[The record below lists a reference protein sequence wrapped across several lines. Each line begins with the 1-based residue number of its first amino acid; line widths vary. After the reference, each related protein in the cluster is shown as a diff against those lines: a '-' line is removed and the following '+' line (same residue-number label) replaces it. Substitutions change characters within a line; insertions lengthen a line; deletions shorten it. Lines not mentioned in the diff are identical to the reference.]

1 MASPPIEPYCSGG
14 KVNVT
19 MEKKPAIQFK
29 AVKKI
34 YHLGGSEVAALAGV
48 DLKIG
53 RGEIVAVVGP
63 SGSGKSTLLHI
74 VGAMD
79 KADSGEVQVAG
90 KNLMALSSP
99 EMTLFRR
106 HNVGF
111 VFQAFHLIPNLTA
124 LENVLLP
131 MEFASGGF
139 RADEKKATEL
149 LKQVGLESRLHHRPG
164 QLSGGEQQRVA
175 IARALANDPEII
187 LADEPTGNL
196 DSSSGNQ
203 VVDLLCSM
211 DGDRTVVLVTHNERL
226 AQKASRVVRLE
237 DGRICAS

>member
-1 MASPPIEPYCSGG
+1 
-14 KVNVT
+14 
-19 MEKKPAIQFK
+19 MEKKLAIQFK

-34 YHLGGSEVAALAGV
+34 YRLGGSEVAALAGV
-48 DLKIG
+48 DLEIG

-106 HNVGF
+106 HKVGF
-111 VFQAFHLIPNLTA
+111 VFQAFHLIPNLNA

-131 MEFASGGF
+131 MEFASGSF
-139 RADEKKATEL
+139 RADEKKAMEL
-149 LKQVGLESRLHHRPG
+149 LARVGLESRLHHRPG

-203 VVDLLCSM
+203 VVDFLCSM
-211 DGDRTVVLVTHNERL
+211 DGDRTVVIVTHNERL
-226 AQKASRVVRLE
+226 ARKAGRIIRLE
-237 DGRICAS
+237 DGGICAS

>member
-1 MASPPIEPYCSGG
+1 
-14 KVNVT
+14 
-19 MEKKPAIQFK
+19 MERKPAIQFK

-48 DLKIG
+48 DLEIG
-53 RGEIVAVVGP
+53 QGEIVAVAGP

-79 KADSGEVQVAG
+79 KADSGEVHVTG

-106 HNVGF
+106 HKVGF

-131 MEFASGGF
+131 MEFASRSF
-139 RADEKKATEL
+139 RADEKKAAEL
-149 LKQVGLESRLHHRPG
+149 LEQVGLESRLHHRPG

-203 VVDLLCSM
+203 VVDFLCSM
-211 DGDRTVVLVTHNERL
+211 GGSRTVVIVTHNERL
-226 AQKASRVVRLE
+226 AQKAGRIIRLE
-237 DGRICAS
+237 DGGICAS